1 MGEKSSTGPT
11 LEQAIPSI
19 VKLPTLF
26 KEVIYRRP
34 EKLSDEDKTVKE
46 QFTLAGISFGEAII
60 AHNRQLDQSQL
71 E

>member
-11 LEQAIPSI
+11 LKQTVPSI
-19 VKLPTLF
+19 VKLPALF
-26 KEVIYRRP
+26 KEVIYRCP

-46 QFTLAGISFGEAII
+46 QFTLAGISFGEAIT
-60 AHNRQLDQSQL
+60 AHNRQFALCVG